1 MADYLHNHAQFADL
15 LRIVAEAQEIDAA
28 LVEKDYW
35 IMHGLHGLQQLG
47 ISFELKGG
55 TSLSKGL
62 GIIHRFS
69 EDIDIRIEPDA
80 SVATG
85 RNHTKAQHVAS
96 REAFYD
102 GLAGKIAIDGV
113 TAVERDRLF
122 DDARFFSGGIRLRYP
137 TVGEPIDGLKDG
149 ILLEVGFA
157 NVQPNAPRTISSWAY
172 DQAAASGV
180 EVIDNRAV
188 DVPCYHPGYTLV
200 EKLQAIST
208 KFRQQQAGGEFP
220 PNFMRHYYDVFCL
233 LQDPQVQTFIGTA
246 AYHAYKKDHFPTA
259 DNLVIAENDAFG
271 LSDPDTRA
279 ALADAYKRS
288 AALYYRGQP
297 PFDDLLS
304 EIGRWA
310 DRL

>member
-1 MADYLHNHAQFADL
+1 MADYLHNHPQFADL
-15 LRIVAEAQEIDAA
+15 LRIVAETQAIDVS

-47 ISFELKGG
+47 LSFELKGG

-69 EDIDIRIEPDA
+69 EDIDIRIEPGAD
-80 SVATG
+80 VATG
-85 RNHTKAQHVAS
+85 RNHTKPQHIAS

-102 GLAGKIAIDGV
+102 RLAETIVIDGV

-122 DDARFFSGGIRLRYP
+122 DDARFFSGGVRLRYP
-137 TVGEPIDGLKDG
+137 TLDEPAPGLKEG
-149 ILLEVGFA
+149 ILLELGFA
-157 NVQPNAPRTISSWAY
+157 KVQPNAPHTISSWTY
-172 DQAAASGV
+172 DHAIASRV

-188 DVPCYHPGYTLV
+188 DVACYHPGYTLV

-220 PNFMRHYYDVFCL
+220 PNFMRHYYDVSCL
-233 LQDPQVQTFIGTA
+233 LQDAEVQTFIGTD
-246 AYHAYKKDHFPTA
+246 AYRAHKDHHFPAA
-259 DNLVIAENDAFG
+259 DNKVIAENEAFH
-271 LSDPDTRA
+271 LSDPGARA
-279 ALADAYKRS
+279 VLADAYKRS

-297 PFDDLLS
+297 PFEDLLA